1 MNLQST
7 AEPRRRISGRRFGAL
22 ALTAVVLAASAV
34 GGSVASAQA
43 ASNIST
49 GPLNLLLGVGA
60 NESQRIAS
68 WYFPSNAAQSLEIQK
83 TADLTGGAFTAAKTT
98 IKASSAANTAV
109 DTTMTNSNTMN
120 IPGAANQTG
129 YYNAHATIS
138 SLEENTTYS
147 YHVGAADGTKWSP
160 TYTFSTKSFEGDF
173 DFLFFG
179 DPQIGSSGDTDL
191 DGAGWAATLKYA
203 TENTPNAE
211 LLVSGGD
218 QVEHANNEYEWAT
231 FADSSNVLKQ
241 YPWASTIGNHDV
253 GGKAYEQHNL
263 LPNNLKNADY
273 YPGGVTTTNSGGDY
287 YYVYKDVLFIDINSN
302 AYSGGS
308 DAAHVNYVR
317 GVVGKVGAQAKWTV
331 LVYHHSIYSPAD
343 HANDADNQQRR
354 YDFTTAFSQ
363 LGIDMVLQGHDHS
376 YSRSYSILNG
386 EKANADEQ
394 PGADEVFAGPGGV
407 IYVTA
412 NSASG
417 SKYYD
422 LTTPDAT
429 KSGYG
434 ADPLDPTGERHW
446 ANSVENQEH
455 VRTYMKVSV
464 SDDALEV
471 SNIRAGDCT
480 APNAAVTRGNVKS
493 CGVTLQPTATNDAA
507 AVGSTVDEFQL
518 NAEVSPTTTT
528 IAASTASTVAGTTP
542 VTLTANVS
550 GGLGTI
556 SGDVSFYDGSAL
568 LGTSAIA
575 NGKATITVPAS
586 LSVGDHSFTAKFE
599 SDSVYTGSGS
609 TSSATVVKVTA
620 PATTPA
626 PVTKVASASALKYS
640 KGTATVTVTAPGT
653 SVDGSATI
661 FEGTKIVGTVKVTA
675 GKGST
680 KVTLKKTGT
689 HKLHAVFAATE
700 KIETS
705 TSATVNVTFTKST
718 TTIKA
723 SKAKKATVK
732 VTVKSTGHSVSGS
745 VKIYDGKK
753 LLKTVKVITG
763 KATTKVNLKKGTHK
777 LHATFSATDNIAAST
792 SKTFTVK
799 TK

>member
-1 MNLQST
+1 MNLRSN
-7 AEPRRRISGRRFGAL
+7 AESRRTISGRRIGAL
-22 ALTAVVLAASAV
+22 ALTAIVLAASAV

-49 GPLNLLLGVGA
+49 TPLNLLLGVGA
-60 NESQRIAS
+60 NETQRIAS
-68 WYFPSNAAQSLEIQK
+68 WYVPNGAAQSLEIQK
-83 TADLTGGAFTAAKTT
+83 TADLTGGSFTSGKKTIAASTAANG
-98 IKASSAANTAV
+98 AA
-109 DTTMTNSNTMN
+109 DTTLTDSNTKSL
-120 IPGAANQTG
+120 PGAANQSG

-147 YHVGAADGTKWSP
+147 YHVGAADGTSWSP
-160 TYTFSTKSFEGDF
+160 TYTFSTKSFSGDF

-191 DGAGWAATLKYA
+191 DGVGWAATLKTA
-203 TENTPNAE
+203 TKDNPNAE

-218 QVEHANNEYEWAT
+218 QVEHANNEYEWAA
-231 FADSSNVLKQ
+231 FSDSSDVLKQ
-241 YPWASTIGNHDV
+241 YAWASTIGNHDV
-253 GGKAYEQHNL
+253 GGKAYEQHNS

-273 YPGGVTTTNSGGDY
+273 YPAGNTTTNSGGDY
-287 YYVYKDVLFIDINSN
+287 YYIYKDVLFIDINSN

-317 GVVGKVGAQAKWTV
+317 GVVGKVGAKAKWTV

-343 HANDADNQQRR
+343 HANDVDNQQRR
-354 YDFTTAFSQ
+354 YDFTTAFSS

-394 PGADEVFAGPGGV
+394 PGAEEVFAGPGGV

-422 LTTPDAT
+422 LTTPDAS

-455 VRTYMKVSV
+455 VRTYMKISV
-464 SDDALEV
+464 SDDALDV
-471 SNIRAGDCT
+471 STIRAGDCT

-493 CGVTLQPTATNDAA
+493 CGVTLQPTATSDAA
-507 AVGSTVDEFQL
+507 AVGSTVDEFSL
-518 NAEVSPTTTT
+518 LANVATTTT
-528 IAASTASTVAGTTP
+528 IAASTTSTVSDSTTP
-542 VTLTANVS
+542 VVLTATVA

-556 SGDVSFYDGSAL
+556 SGDVDFYEGSTL
-568 LGTSAIA
+568 LGTSVVTS
-575 NGKATITVPAS
+575 GKASLTLPAS
-586 LSVGDHSFTAKFE
+586 LSTGDHAYTAKFD
-599 SDSVYTGSGS
+599 SDSVFTGSAS
-609 TSSATVVKVTA
+609 SSSAVTVKVTA
-620 PATTPA
+620 PVVTPVPVVKAASTT
-626 PVTKVASASALKYS
+626 ALKYS
-640 KGTATVTVTAPGT
+640 KGKVTVTVAASGVTVAGT
-653 SVDGSATI
+653 ATI
-661 FEGTKIVGTVKVTA
+661 FEGSKILGTAKVAA
-675 GKGST
+675 GKGVVN
-680 KVTLKKTGT
+680 VTLKKSGT
-689 HKLHAVFAATE
+689 HKLHAVFAATDTVE
-700 KIETS
+700 AS
-705 TSATVNVTFTKST
+705 TSKTVNVTFTKST

-732 VTVKSTGHSVSGS
+732 VTVKSTGHSVAGS
-745 VKIYDGKK
+745 VKIYDGSK
-753 LLKTVKVITG
+753 LLKTVKVVKG
-763 KATTKVNLKKGTHK
+763 KVTTKVNLKKGTHK
-777 LHATFSATDNIAAST
+777 LHAVFAATDTIAAST
-792 SKTFTVK
+792 SKVFTVK